1 MFATDYKISS
11 LKFVSNCEGN
21 MGTTLDYS
29 WLTKGAIEEESEEEQ
44 YSENPLA
51 SGLLHSVVKENDAED
66 GSPDASIAHLS
77 E

>member
-1 MFATDYKISS
+1 
-11 LKFVSNCEGN
+11 

-51 SGLLHSVVKENDAED
+51 SGLSHSIVKENDAED
-66 GSPDASIAHLS
+66 GSSDASIAHVS

>member
-1 MFATDYKISS
+1 
-11 LKFVSNCEGN
+11 
-21 MGTTLDYS
+21 MGTTPDYS
-29 WLTKGAIEEESEEEQ
+29 WLTKGAIKEESEEEQ

-51 SGLLHSVVKENDAED
+51 SGLSHSIVKENDAED